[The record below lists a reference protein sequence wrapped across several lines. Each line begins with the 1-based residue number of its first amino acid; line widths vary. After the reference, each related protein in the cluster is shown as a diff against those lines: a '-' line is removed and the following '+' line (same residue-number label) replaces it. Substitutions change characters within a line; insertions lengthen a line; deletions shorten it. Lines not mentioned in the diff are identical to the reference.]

1 MMTAETSVVELDRV
15 LAQDVEGI
23 QVQALQQKL
32 VETAEQCRFRLDRG
46 VSPEEAKR
54 LNAMMAACSAGLG
67 LLPALW
73 QTQQERK

>member
-23 QVQALQQKL
+23 QVQALQQTL
-32 VETAEQCRFRLDRG
+32 VDTAEQCRFRLDHG
-46 VSPEEAKR
+46 VTPEEAKR
-54 LNAMMAACSAGLG
+54 LNAMLAACSAGLG
-67 LLPALW
+67 LLPAIW